1 MTIRFD
7 NKVAIVTGA
16 GQGLGRS
23 YAIALAARGAKV
35 IVNDIGGAIDGS
47 GSSQTPAEEV
57 VDEIIKAGGE
67 AVPNYD
73 SVANRE
79 SATNIVKT
87 ALDSFG
93 TVDILINNAGIVR
106 DKSFHKMDL
115 NDYEFVVQVH
125 LMGSVYVTHAAYP
138 IMREKNYGRILMVTS
153 SAGIYGNFGQSNY
166 GAAKMGIIGLMN
178 TLKVETGRNNIN
190 INTLAPLLI
199 NTTQT

>member
-87 ALDSFG
+87 ALDSFEP
-93 TVDILINNAGIVR
+93 LI
-106 DKSFHKMDL
+106 FL
-115 NDYEFVVQVH
+115 
-125 LMGSVYVTHAAYP
+125 
-138 IMREKNYGRILMVTS
+138 
-153 SAGIYGNFGQSNY
+153 
-166 GAAKMGIIGLMN
+166 
-178 TLKVETGRNNIN
+178 
-190 INTLAPLLI
+190 
-199 NTTQT
+199 